1 MSEAIDSFIEKN
13 RDRYLDEL
21 KILCAQPSVSARDEG
36 VRDCSR
42 IVEHLLR
49 DHGYEVQSIETPG
62 HPVIVGKAKGKSERT
77 LLCYNHYDV
86 QPPEPLELWDSPPF
100 EPEIRDGSFYA
111 RGAKDDKGEFI
122 TRLLAAD
129 AVRET
134 NGGELPCNIT
144 FVVEGQEEVGSPHIA
159 NFVEENKELLACHG
173 TIWEEG
179 GIDKDARPVISLGR
193 RGILG
198 VELKART
205 LSKDAH
211 SGNGS
216 ILPSAAWRLI
226 RVLNSLKDTDEKIQ
240 IAGFYDAVEPPSDLD
255 QKLFGEMP
263 DYEQTLRET
272 FGISEFLRGSSGTK
286 LNSDVFEPTCN
297 IQGITTGYQG
307 KGLKTVIPAEATVKI
322 DFRLVPK
329 QSPKD
334 IFDKLRAHLDANGFS
349 DVETTYLG
357 GMWPDKSPADDPFV
371 ELTTRTGE
379 EIYGKKTLLIP
390 MSGGSSPVYAFAN
403 PLGGIPV
410 VTCGL
415 GYWDNRTHSP
425 NEHMRLQDFVNGA
438 RHIARIMNGF
448 GDIG

>member
-1 MSEAIDSFIEKN
+1 MSRAIDAFIESN

-21 KILCAQPSVSARDEG
+21 KVLCAQPSVSARDEG
-36 VRDCSR
+36 VRECSH
-42 IVEHLLR
+42 IVEGLLR
-49 DHGYEVQSIETPG
+49 AHGYQTQSIETPG

-86 QPPEPLELWDSPPF
+86 QPPEPLELWESHPF
-100 EPEIRDGSFYA
+100 VPEIREGSFFA

-129 AVRET
+129 AAREA
-134 NGGELPCNIT
+134 NGGELPCGIT

-159 NFVEENKELLACHG
+159 QFVEDHKELLACHG

-179 GIDKDARPVISLGR
+179 GIDNESRPVISLGR

-198 VELKART
+198 VSLKTST

-211 SGNGS
+211 SGNGH
-216 ILPSAAWRLI
+216 ILPSAAWRLV
-226 RVLNSLKDTDEKIQ
+226 RVLESLKGEDERIK
-240 IAGFYDAVEPPSDLD
+240 IAGFYDDVEPPFELD
-255 QKLFGEMP
+255 QRLFEEMP
-263 DYEQTLRET
+263 DYEELLRET
-272 FGISEFLRGSSGTK
+272 FGVKEFLSGATSTK

-307 KGLKTVIPAEATVKI
+307 QGLKTVIPAEATVKI
-322 DFRLVPK
+322 DFRLVPH
-329 QSPKD
+329 QSPTD
-334 IFDKLRAHLDANGFS
+334 IFEKLRKHLDAKGFR
-349 DVETTYLG
+349 DVEAEYLG

-379 EIYGKKTLLIP
+379 EVYGKKTLLIP

-415 GYWDNRTHSP
+415 GYWDNRVHSP
-425 NEHMRLQDFVNGA
+425 NEHIRLQDFVNGA
-438 RHIARIMNGF
+438 RHIARIIEGF